1 MESDE
6 GISTSP
12 CLDRKLMERDWRS
25 YIVHSE
31 FSKNMFCNTTA
42 YKDGLSDVL
51 TILQIGN

>member
-31 FSKNMFCNTTA
+31 FSKICFATPRHTKMGYQMF
-42 YKDGLSDVL
+42 
-51 TILQIGN
+51 